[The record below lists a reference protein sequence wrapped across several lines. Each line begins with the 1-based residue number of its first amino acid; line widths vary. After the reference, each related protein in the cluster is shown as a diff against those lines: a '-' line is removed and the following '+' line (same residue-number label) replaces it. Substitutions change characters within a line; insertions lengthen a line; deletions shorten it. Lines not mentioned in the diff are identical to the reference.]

1 MNILFLFCAL
11 PNLTNEESL
20 FTSLIHEFKKCG
32 HRVLVS
38 SKGKNMSKTL
48 LSEEAGIP
56 ILRIGGPEFTS
67 ATNNVKKAL
76 AYQQYI
82 LKQRYYIKKYW
93 GKEKIDL
100 IISHSLPPELAYIV
114 ENLKKH
120 FQCVFYLIQSD
131 YTWQDAVAYGYFSK
145 SSLIGLYYRFWEKRA
160 FRLANYIGV
169 PTKGNVRFAK
179 LQYPWLK
186 NELFAVYPFWQRTI
200 WVDKGNNIKEKY
212 GLQGKYVVIY
222 GGNVGPAQR
231 VEHLVDLAE
240 RVQNFTDI
248 VFVILGKGPCLQS
261 IIDMVLEKG
270 LQNVIFKDYLPQQ
283 DYLQLLAACDVGL
296 ILLNEAHAT
305 PNFPSKTM
313 SYFDLQ
319 IPVLASIDFV
329 TDFGQFLEET
339 GTGLWSYSGDTESFK
354 FNLLTLYKNPEL
366 VKSIK
371 DKQRVYFE
379 KYMQPEYAYRMI
391 MSQIKPKEE

>member
-32 HRVLVS
+32 HKVLVS
-38 SKGKNMSKTL
+38 SKGKNMNKTL

-56 ILRIGGPEFTS
+56 IIRIGGPEFTA

-120 FQCVFYLIQSD
+120 FHCAFYLIQSD

-160 FRLANYIGV
+160 FRMANYIGV

-200 WVDKGNNIKEKY
+200 WVDKGNRIKEKY